1 MSDDV
6 LERRQVEDVFAL
18 DPVADA
24 RNLVVHHFLVLE
36 GDYLFSLKA
45 TKHSVSR
52 PKGDIGGSKYAWINR
67 PEHPE
72 RIQW

>member
-1 MSDDV
+1 MPDDV

-24 RNLVVHHFLVLE
+24 RNLVVHHFLILE
-36 GDYLFSLKA
+36 GYNLLSFKA

-52 PKGDIGGSKYAWINR
+52 PKWDIGGSKYAWINR
-67 PEHPE
+67 PEHPK